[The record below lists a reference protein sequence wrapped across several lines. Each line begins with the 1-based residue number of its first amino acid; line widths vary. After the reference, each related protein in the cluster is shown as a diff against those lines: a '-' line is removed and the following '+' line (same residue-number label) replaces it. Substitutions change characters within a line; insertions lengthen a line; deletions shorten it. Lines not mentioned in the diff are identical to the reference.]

1 MNIPQQNSQAGRK
14 TKHRTWIL
22 IVSILTVAAAGGIWL
37 LRGDP
42 EPDLPQEQKIKR
54 HFSTALNPDEST
66 VSRLNAIRKSMK
78 AAGNIPADKRHP
90 AIIEALAGTLTQSWD
105 DFTKLK
111 PEQKPARAAHLLAD
125 AEKTRK
131 FYYSFSKKDRRKA
144 LSLLNNTPGGR
155 AQINRAIDIAANK
168 FSPEDRRLL
177 GPVVKIW
184 KSMLDDNP

>member
-22 IVSILTVAAAGGIWL
+22 IVSILTVAAACGIWL
-37 LRGDP
+37 LHGDP
-42 EPDLPQEQKIKR
+42 EPDLPPEQKIKR

-78 AAGNIPADKRHP
+78 SAGNIPPEKRHP
-90 AIIEALAGTLTQSWD
+90 AIIEALAETITQSMD

-111 PEQKPARAAHLLAD
+111 PEQKQARAARLLAD
-125 AEKTRK
+125 TEKTRK
-131 FYYSFSKKDRRKA
+131 FYYNFSKEKRRKA
-144 LSLLNNTPGGR
+144 LSLLHNTPGGR
-155 AQINRAIDIAANK
+155 TQVNRAIDISANK

-184 KSMLDDNP
+184 KSMLDDKP